1 MRQFVDDVLLTSV
14 DPCFLRAVVSY
25 TVRILYAARLYINA
39 EPMLVPTKEFA
50 LLGKRLEAAAGTISN
65 EPHHLYR
72 VLAHLAPALHLSFC
86 SLQKLL
92 GLLQWLQCP

>member
-25 TVRILYAARLYINA
+25 TVRILYAARFYINA

-50 LLGKRLEAAAGTISN
+50 LLGKRLEGTISN
-65 EPHHLYR
+65 EPHHLSR
-72 VLAHLAPALHLSFC
+72 VLAHLAPALHLSFR